1 MGAFTSGSALIGR
14 GLVATGEAAVL
25 TFDTTRTE
33 LSNFL
38 KILAGKDPLKPP
50 APEEKKSVE
59 LNKKLIETF
68 YDDNGKKVAA
78 YSLGGPGEEKHLNDY
93 MALGVIVDGAKGE
106 LKQYGGKL
114 PEGKKLQLIIK
125 GLDGKD
131 ITINLVDVPS
141 SVTPE
146 SLRDFLGK
154 SHGQGE
160 AAINAITSQWVEM
173 ALSQNGKG
181 GIPSFIYCLS
191 VTVKVSDIY

>member
-1 MGAFTSGSALIGR
+1 MVAFTSGSALVDR
-14 GLVATGEAAVL
+14 GVAAAGSAAVL
-25 TFDTTRTE
+25 TFNTTRTE

-68 YDDNGKKVAA
+68 YDETGKKVDA
-78 YSLGGPGEEKHLNDY
+78 YKFTGNLNEF

-114 PEGKKLQLIIK
+114 PEGMKLQLIIQ

-131 ITINLVDVPS
+131 IAINLVDVPS

-146 SLRDFLGK
+146 NLAEFLSK
-154 SHGQGE
+154 SHGQGR
-160 AAINAITSQWVEM
+160 AAIDAITSQRVEM

-181 GIPSFIYCLS
+181 GIPSFIHCLS
-191 VTVKVSDIY
+191 VKVVVSDIK

>member
-68 YDDNGKKVAA
+68 YDDTGKKVDA
-78 YSLGGPGEEKHLNDY
+78 YKFNGKLNQF

-146 SLRDFLGK
+146 SLREFLGK

-160 AAINAITSQWVEM
+160 AAIDAITSQRVEM
-173 ALSQNGKG
+173 AVSQNGKG
-181 GIPSFIYCLS
+181 GIPSFIHCLS

>member
-1 MGAFTSGSALIGR
+1 MVAFTSGSALVDR
-14 GLVATGEAAVL
+14 GVAAAGSAAVL
-25 TFDTTRTE
+25 TFNTTRTE

-38 KILAGKDPLKPP
+38 KILAGDDPLKPP

-68 YDDNGKKVAA
+68 YDETGKKVDA
-78 YSLGGPGEEKHLNDY
+78 YKFTGNLNEF

-114 PEGKKLQLIIK
+114 PEGKKMQLIIQR
-125 GLDGKD
+125 LDGKD
-131 ITINLVDVPS
+131 IAINLVDVPS

-146 SLRDFLGK
+146 NLAEFLSK
-154 SHGQGE
+154 SHGQGR
-160 AAINAITSQWVEM
+160 AAIDAITSQRVEM

-181 GIPSFIYCLS
+181 GIPSFIHCLS
-191 VTVKVSDIY
+191 VKVVVSDIK

>member
-68 YDDNGKKVAA
+68 YDDTGKKVDA
-78 YSLGGPGEEKHLNDY
+78 YKFTGNLNQF

-114 PEGKKLQLIIK
+114 PEGKKMQLIIK

-131 ITINLVDVPS
+131 IAINLVDVPS

-146 SLRDFLGK
+146 NLADFLGK

-181 GIPSFIYCLS
+181 GIPSFIHCLS